1 MHCGWDSGATDNLS
15 ICGSEVFLKCLIE
28 FFSRRF
34 RSKLVFWFSD
44 NSLGLGGKVEKLRK
58 PLQVA
63 LQEPWPHPEIKIYYV
78 ILMWFIFIIRN
89 KFLCHQREKTIGQNL
104 IFSVMDLCQLQTNSY
119 LTFKNRLSKNKF
131 NKGEKI
137 CNRFA

>member
-1 MHCGWDSGATDNLS
+1 MCSSHQPLKRCFKESRRSNFLNYIYTDYLLIRHMHCGWDSGAADNLS

-104 IFSVMDLCQLQTNSY
+104 IFL
-119 LTFKNRLSKNKF
+119 
-131 NKGEKI
+131 
-137 CNRFA
+137 